1 MTEADHEIRY
11 AEYMNMI
18 NMTYSEAVAYL
29 LNKYGPVKDNYF
41 NEKSYQCFLNGEIKS
56 ISKGKYARTSEG
68 LYTHHVDENRAENLS
83 DLRFIRHYQYP
94 FSMHRKDR
102 LVYADLIEHLI
113 LHAIIAKETD
123 GRFGEKGYSVFLAP
137 NVDQWFISKKMPE
150 PEWMKAVYRRSF
162 LTKEEAKRLLEQI
175 DSGPRAKVA
184 RYYRI

>member
-1 MTEADHEIRY
+1 
-11 AEYMNMI
+11 
-18 NMTYSEAVAYL
+18 
-29 LNKYGPVKDNYF
+29 
-41 NEKSYQCFLNGEIKS
+41 
-56 ISKGKYARTSEG
+56 
-68 LYTHHVDENRAENLS
+68 
-83 DLRFIRHYQYP
+83 
-94 FSMHRKDR
+94 MHRKDR

-137 NVDQWFISKKMPE
+137 NVDQWFISKKMPDS
-150 PEWMKAVYRRSF
+150 EWMKAVYRRSF

>member
-41 NEKSYQCFLNGEIKS
+41 NEKSYQRFLNGEIKS

-83 DLRFIRHYQYP
+83 DLRP
-94 FSMHRKDR
+94 R
-102 LVYADLIEHLI
+102 L
-113 LHAIIAKETD
+113 
-123 GRFGEKGYSVFLAP
+123 
-137 NVDQWFISKKMPE
+137 Q
-150 PEWMKAVYRRSF
+150 
-162 LTKEEAKRLLEQI
+162 
-175 DSGPRAKVA
+175 
-184 RYYRI
+184 